1 MGRPLVC
8 QFVKCPLLV
17 AFVIVWGYIIDK
29 LTPTMNYLNETLL
42 PLIEGIKPRQSES
55 YTLAALG
62 LERQSSQSI
71 LIAFGERIE
80 QFWNKVI
87 SDSQSTNLIEDNN
100 LIEVN
105 GKMRQID
112 HNFVSEVDGVNYYLE
127 SKCNLNFDS
136 EKVKA
141 SNKKINE
148 VKNAL
153 GADEG
158 AYFVPVVRDI
168 PQKELTKYN
177 NKGLNVYGVNWLLNQ
192 INAPFSEN
200 DYFTFLETTIAPV
213 SYTHLTLPTNRE
225 V

>member
-1 MGRPLVC
+1 MC
-8 QFVKCPLLV
+8 QLIKCPLLV
-17 AFVIVWGYIIDK
+17 VFVIVWGYIIDK

-158 AYFVPVVRDI
+158 AYFVPVVRNI
-168 PQKELTKYN
+168 NQKDLTKYN
-177 NKGLNVYGVNWLLNQ
+177 NKGLNVYGVEWLLNQ
-192 INAPFSEN
+192 INTQFTVDE
-200 DYFTFLETTIAPV
+200 YFTYLETVIAPV
-213 SYTHLTLPTNRE
+213 LENKGL
-225 V
+225 

>member
-1 MGRPLVC
+1 M
-8 QFVKCPLLV
+8 V
-17 AFVIVWGYIIDK
+17 AFVIAWGYIIDK

-153 GADEG
+153 GADELSL
-158 AYFVPVVRDI
+158 I
-168 PQKELTKYN
+168 H
-177 NKGLNVYGVNWLLNQ
+177 
-192 INAPFSEN
+192 I
-200 DYFTFLETTIAPV
+200 
-213 SYTHLTLPTNRE
+213 
-225 V
+225 

>member
-17 AFVIVWGYIIDK
+17 AFVIAWGYIIDK

-87 SDSQSTNLIEDNN
+87 SDTNSTN

-200 DYFTFLETTIAPV
+200 EYFTFLETTIAP
-213 SYTHLTLPTNRE
+213 LLE
-225 V
+225 EKGL

>member
-1 MGRPLVC
+1 MEWTTIWR
-8 QFVKCPLLV
+8 
-17 AFVIVWGYIIDK
+17 
-29 LTPTMNYLNETLL
+29 
-42 PLIEGIKPRQSES
+42 
-55 YTLAALG
+55 
-62 LERQSSQSI
+62 
-71 LIAFGERIE
+71 
-80 QFWNKVI
+80 
-87 SDSQSTNLIEDNN
+87 
-100 LIEVN
+100 
-105 GKMRQID
+105 
-112 HNFVSEVDGVNYYLE
+112 VSAI
-127 SKCNLNFDS
+127 LNFDS

-200 DYFTFLETTIAPV
+200 DCFTFLETTIAP
-213 SYTHLTLPTNRE
+213 LLE
-225 V
+225 EKGL